1 MKTIE
6 GDLISFINELCDISE
21 KNILKYYENTVD
33 VVLKADLSPVT
44 VADQTTEEILRNTIS
59 KKFPD
64 HAILGEEFGESG
76 NLSSNYKWILDP
88 IDGTKSFINKIPLF
102 GTLIALLKDGKP
114 YMGCINIPCSR
125 ERMIGQIG
133 QKTTLNS
140 KVVSVKNAHNLK
152 ESVMLTTCVK
162 DSQAILG
169 NNFNKLAS
177 KMKYVRTWGDCYGH
191 FMVASG
197 RSELMVDPILSLW
210 DIAALKP
217 CVEGAG
223 GAFFDFSGSS
233 SGLGTQAI
241 SCSPELKEEVLTILN
256 QKES

>member
-6 GDLISFINELCDISE
+6 VELISFINELCDISE
-21 KNILKYYENTVD
+21 KNILKYYENSVD
-33 VVLKADLSPVT
+33 VILKADLSPVT
-44 VADQTTEEILRNTIS
+44 IADQSTEEILRKNIE

-76 NLSSNYKWILDP
+76 NLSSNYKWVLDP

-114 YMGCINIPCSR
+114 YMGCINIPCSK
-125 ERMIGQIG
+125 ERMIGQTG
-133 QKTTLNS
+133 EKTTLNG
-140 KVVSVKNAHNLK
+140 KVVSVKKAKSLN
-152 ESVMLTTCVK
+152 ESVLLTTCVK

-169 NNFNKLAS
+169 NNFTTLAS

-191 FMVASG
+191 LMVASG

-223 GAFFDFSGSS
+223 GAFFDLTGSS
-233 SGLGTQAI
+233 SGLGSQAI
-241 SCSPELKEEVLTILN
+241 SCSPELKEEVLKFLN
-256 QKES
+256 QKNA